1 MCNMEY
7 QMETISQNELMLKL
21 IHFQITNAYLFGVI
35 EKITLF
41 NILNRFRLILAK
53 TVNENETDF
62 KVLYV
67 C

>member
-1 MCNMEY
+1 MEY
-7 QMETISQNELMLKL
+7 QMETIPQNELILNVTN
-21 IHFQITNAYLFGVI
+21 FGITNACLFGVI
-35 EKITLF
+35 EKITLCI
-41 NILNRFRLILAK
+41 ILNRFRQILAK

>member
-1 MCNMEY
+1 MEY

>member
-7 QMETISQNELMLKL
+7 QMETIPQNELILNV
-21 IHFQITNAYLFGVI
+21 TNLTIACLFRVI
-35 EKITLF
+35 EKITLCI
-41 NILNRFRLILAK
+41 ILNRFRQILAK

>member
-7 QMETISQNELMLKL
+7 QMETIPQNER
-21 IHFQITNAYLFGVI
+21 ITNACLFGVI
-35 EKITLF
+35 EKITLCI
-41 NILNRFRLILAK
+41 ILNRFRQILAK

>member
-1 MCNMEY
+1 MKY
-7 QMETISQNELMLKL
+7 QMETEPRNISMLIVSYNEY
-21 IHFQITNAYLFGVI
+21 IFGVI
-35 EKITLF
+35 EKIKLCI
-41 NILNRFRLILAK
+41 ILNRFRQIIAK

>member
-1 MCNMEY
+1 MEY
-7 QMETISQNELMLKL
+7 QMETIPQNELILNVTN
-21 IHFQITNAYLFGVI
+21 FGITNTCLYGVI
-35 EKITLF
+35 FQKITLCI
-41 NILNRFRLILAK
+41 ILNRFRQILAK

>member
-1 MCNMEY
+1 MEY
-7 QMETISQNELMLKL
+7 QMETIPQNELILNVTNL
-21 IHFQITNAYLFGVI
+21 TNACLFGVI
-35 EKITLF
+35 EKITLCI
-41 NILNRFRLILAK
+41 ILNRFRQILAK